1 MTLNRELILTKEEI
15 QVKRTPKEL
24 ELWVEK
30 KCNEFEN
37 NDEIEDQV
45 LLHKGLFKQFY
56 EEVRPLSLF
65 VNKIYPS
72 SSDIL
77 CIPSIDNKDY
87 DAVIRD
93 CTFSPPHELKV
104 EFTYVTK
111 GVVST
116 SAKECGHDEYL
127 RMEYFI
133 EHRHVNT
140 FGSLT
145 HSEDKNTGCKIN
157 VEDEMIDHIDLL
169 QNTFSLIK
177 SAAEKKSETR
187 KPRKYGKQTHVL
199 VIVFDDW
206 QWFNSKDMVTLE
218 NFMKT
223 EILVKPLN
231 FKTVYILGS
240 SGKTFLSFE
249 LSV

>member
-1 MTLNRELILTKEEI
+1 MDREKTSRIFKIDEAKE
-15 QVKRTPKEL
+15 
-24 ELWVEK
+24 
-30 KCNEFEN
+30 
-37 NDEIEDQV
+37 DD

-56 EEVRPLSLF
+56 EEGRPLSLF
-65 VNKIYPS
+65 VNKIYPCR
-72 SSDIL
+72 SDIL
-77 CIPSIDNKDY
+77 CIPNLDNKDF

-93 CTFSPPHELKV
+93 YTFLPPHELKV

-127 RMEYFI
+127 RMKYLI
-133 EHRHVNT
+133 EHGHVNT

-177 SAAEKKSETR
+177 STAEKKSETS
-187 KPRKYGKQTHVL
+187 KPGRYGKQTHVL
-199 VIVFDDW
+199 VIVFDDCP
-206 QWFNSKDMVTLE
+206 WFNAKDNMALKDFVNME
-218 NFMKT
+218 V
-223 EILVKPLN
+223 LVMDLN
-231 FKTVYILGS
+231 FKTVYILRV
-240 SGKTFLSFE
+240 SGETFFSFE
-249 LSV
+249 LTED